1 MEKIQLV
8 VCALSPTQNVQNAFS
23 LLLHSLNSEDS
34 ERTHLSINIGIFEAQ
49 AIIAGLEKFEA
60 ERPMTHDLLKN
71 VIDKFRGKVNEVFIY
86 DLVGT
91 TFYSKI
97 IFDNCEIEARPS
109 DAIAL
114 AIRYKAPIFIA
125 KKIWEISA
133 VSDDAIK
140 TENKNKVIM
149 KENLIAQ
156 MKIQMA
162 RAVEVEDYERA
173 AKLRDDISLLM
184 DQIAKDG
191 N

>member
-23 LLLHSLNSEDS
+23 LLLHSVNNIDTVH
-34 ERTHLSINIGIFEAQ
+34 THLSINIGIFEAQ

-71 VIDKFRGKVNEVFIY
+71 VINKFRGKVNEVFIY

-125 KKIWEISA
+125 KNIWEFCA

-140 TENKNKVIM
+140 TENKNKIIM

-184 DQIAKDG
+184 DQIAKDA